1 MNQKN
6 LLKLLLAIAFIL
18 CLIKMPYWYYQ
29 LIRIIGMIGFIY
41 FAYLDSK
48 EKIKITP
55 LLFVIAAII
64 INPIIKIPFHK
75 NEWQIIDIIF
85 SVILIL
91 SLFGIGGHNSNLI
104 EELKS
109 KKRFVSEEEY
119 QQARKRVKKFFEDR
133 GEK

>member
-6 LLKLLLAIAFIL
+6 ILKILLAIAFLL
-18 CLIKMPYWYYQ
+18 CLLKMPYWYYQ
-29 LIRIIGMIGFIY
+29 LIRVVAMVGFIY

-55 LLFVIAAII
+55 ILFVLSAII

-75 NEWQIIDIIF
+75 NDWQIIDIIF
-85 SVILIL
+85 AVILIL
-91 SLFGIGGHNSNLI
+91 SLFWKGKHNSNLI
-104 EELKS
+104 EETKLKN
-109 KKRFVSEEEY
+109 RIISEEKY
-119 QQARKRVKKFFEDR
+119 KQANDRVKKFFEDG